1 MTKKRTTHLQLRMT
15 QEEKD
20 LLVKRAES
28 IGVSLSEYVRSKLF
42 VKEDDTIRTPTQ
54 TEREV
59 IIKIL
64 YPKG

>member
-28 IGVSLSEYVRSKLF
+28 RGVSLSEYVRSKLF